1 MVAGDRKWI
10 IATGGVLAVVVTAPP
25 LVLLGPL
32 GLGNRSMPELA
43 AVLVFAG
50 VLVTACVSLIGHLVT
65 RQSDRRL
72 SQESDQAHQRLQQEH
87 EDEQRRLKLDA
98 AMRAGEL
105 FSATDSRS
113 ANPAALASG
122 LLALTKLDHADLA
135 VALLVDLWSGDND
148 KISTET
154 AVLVIDAALRSSQSN
169 AQLVAAE
176 LLCRNAK
183 KLDSCQSLHWPS
195 AVDGCWIPKFGP
207 KTKLLVIDALVLMSL
222 SNKVTENA
230 LRSVAVR
237 LYGVWRDET
246 GSRVKGCV
254 GMLISALTPELGR
267 LGYTNFMQGN
277 QEIMLSDLERAAA
290 SATTNP
296 DGFLDQLVADR
307 CKKLADWAGQCSDV
321 ELGPGSLATAVQDP
335 PTARSP
341 SVQDA

>member
-1 MVAGDRKWI
+1 MIADDRKWA
-10 IATGGVLAVVVTAPP
+10 IATGSVLVVAVLAPP
-25 LVLLGPL
+25 LVLLGPF
-32 GLGNRSMPELA
+32 GLGNQSAPGLA
-43 AVLVFAG
+43 AVLAFVG
-50 VLVTACVSLIGHLVT
+50 VLVTACVSWIGHLAT

-72 SQESDQAHQRLQQEH
+72 GQESTQAHQRLRQEH
-87 EDEQRRLKLDA
+87 DDEQRRLKLDA

-105 FSATDSRS
+105 FSADSGH
-113 ANPAALASG
+113 AHPAALASG

-135 VALLVDLWSGDND
+135 VALLVDLWSGDNN

-154 AVLVIDAALRSSQSN
+154 AVLVIDAALRSSQPN

-195 AVDGCWIPKFGP
+195 AVDGCWISEFGP

-222 SNKVTENA
+222 ANKATENA

-246 GSRVKGCV
+246 DARVKGCV
-254 GMLISALTPELGR
+254 GMLIHALIHELKR

-277 QEIMLSDLERAAA
+277 QEIMLSDLKRAAA
-290 SATTNP
+290 SAAANP

-321 ELGPGSLATAVQDP
+321 ELGPGSMATAVQDAAP
-335 PTARSP
+335 LRSVP
-341 SVQDA
+341 M